1 MVPYDGIYA
10 ERWGQSDSFLHISVI
25 KKSRSLGEGNGPLN
39 QKCCRYRAVRP
50 ETKR

>member
-25 KKSRSLGEGNGPLN
+25 KKSRSLGEGNGPLS
-39 QKCCRYRAVRP
+39 QSAADTVQRSRK
-50 ETKR
+50 